1 MAKDLT
7 SLMNDAARLAKQAA
21 DAAAAG
27 DVEEA
32 MAKHREAG
40 QLMVRARD
48 LTVLHKRVAR
58 RVREPSV
65 REQAIVALT
74 ELNVPSAPREIAAY
88 IEAKR
93 GRAFDV
99 RALASIRRDEYRAW
113 QIGSKRDTF
122 LLPALEGPF
131 LVAGRGRFAL
141 SHWPLWQRII
151 GPLTTRADHLRVTLA
166 LIDAIDHASPAQATD
181 AQRVA
186 RVRGLLAVYA
196 RSIPDAV
203 EDAWSHAS
211 ELDLARIRRAAQSEL
226 TLIGGE
232 DERMRRDLAERA
244 GRNLNEE
251 QRLWGGELPQL
262 VAKPRKSD

>member
-1 MAKDLT
+1 
-7 SLMNDAARLAKQAA
+7 MNDAARLAKQAA
-21 DAAAAG
+21 EAAAVG
-27 DVEEA
+27 DVETA

-40 QLMVRARD
+40 RVMVRARE
-48 LTVLHKRVAR
+48 LTVQRKRVAN

-74 ELNVPSAPREIAAY
+74 ELNVPSAPREIVAF

-99 RALASIRRDEYRAW
+99 RALASIRRDEHRAW

-131 LVAGRGRFAL
+131 LVASRGRFAL

-166 LIDAIDHASPAQATD
+166 LIDAIEHPSSVQTTD
-181 AQRVA
+181 AQRGT
-186 RVRGLLAVYA
+186 RVRTLLAVYA
-196 RSIPDAV
+196 RSIPGAV
-203 EDAWSHAS
+203 EDAWSDPS
-211 ELDLARIRRAAQSEL
+211 ELDLARIRRAARSEL
-226 TLIGGE
+226 TLIGRE
-232 DERMRRDLAERA
+232 DERMRRDQAERA
-244 GRNLNEE
+244 ARILNEE
-251 QRLWGGELPQL
+251 QRLWGREMPQM
-262 VAKPRKSD
+262 VSKPRNSD